1 MKLSP
6 GETTRAARAPPPT
19 ALNTQLSSQEAWPLA
34 RGPGVWGPHPKPC
47 PPAHTPPDTT
57 APRAHGSLRIGSQPS
72 SAHGLGCGHVSLR
85 CCRKSTSG
93 GTRGDPRHLTRRPA
107 AQRPSFRRR
116 PCIPARPTARTHP
129 HVHTH
134 THTRAYTHTHPH
146 MCTHTQESRE
156 GVTQRTGESP
166 KATTFTILGLGR
178 CEPGLAAP
186 APPPLPSPAANGS
199 GNRV

>member
-1 MKLSP
+1 MKSVIVLRGGIHISCICSKLFQ
-6 GETTRAARAPPPT
+6 ELEKWTFQHRATVPEEIKISES
-19 ALNTQLSSQEAWPLA
+19 SSQSLSI
-34 RGPGVWGPHPKPC
+34 
-47 PPAHTPPDTT
+47 HTD
-57 APRAHGSLRIGSQPS
+57 
-72 SAHGLGCGHVSLR
+72 
-85 CCRKSTSG
+85 
-93 GTRGDPRHLTRRPA
+93 
-107 AQRPSFRRR
+107 
-116 PCIPARPTARTHP
+116 
-129 HVHTH
+129 TH

>member
-1 MKLSP
+1 MHLL
-6 GETTRAARAPPPT
+6 A
-19 ALNTQLSSQEAWPLA
+19 LSSLFCLLFEVHCNERLQ
-34 RGPGVWGPHPKPC
+34 
-47 PPAHTPPDTT
+47 
-57 APRAHGSLRIGSQPS
+57 
-72 SAHGLGCGHVSLR
+72 HVR
-85 CCRKSTSG
+85 
-93 GTRGDPRHLTRRPA
+93 
-107 AQRPSFRRR
+107 
-116 PCIPARPTARTHP
+116 
-129 HVHTH
+129 